1 MNARAWGNG
10 PLVLYGIISL
20 LFLFR
25 FQGQA
30 DAEILYS
37 IQVTATQDRGT
48 AEKKVAEL
56 AKLGHNAF
64 YRQETIQGKGQ
75 WYRVYVEKFGS
86 KAEAEK
92 EARTLKS
99 LGLISDY
106 AVRPLGESK
115 GVPEPGKAAAH
126 ADGEADRKPAPLP
139 VGKEDAK
146 SSRAPGGEVSR
157 RESPPP
163 PEKPGKKTG
172 PGIHY
177 LHTGSFKEKENAEK
191 SVQELLKHGQKAFF
205 VEEGSG
211 GGKWFRVYVGEFE
224 SEKEARRVGA
234 ELKEKRLITYFKP
247 IRFPGGVPSGQGKAQ
262 STSQPQSK

>member
-20 LFLFR
+20 MFLFQ
-25 FQGQA
+25 FQGLA

-37 IQVTATQDRGT
+37 IQIAATQDHGT

-56 AKLGHNAF
+56 TKMGHNAF
-64 YRQETIQGKGQ
+64 YRQEAIQGKGQ
-75 WYRVYVEKFGS
+75 WYRVYVERFGS

-106 AVRPLGESK
+106 AVRPLGEAQ
-115 GVPEPGKAAAH
+115 GVPEPTKTVVRPDA
-126 ADGEADRKPAPLP
+126 ESDRKTAPPPAAR
-139 VGKEDAK
+139 ENAK
-146 SSRAPGGEVSR
+146 PSPTPSSGISR
-157 RESPPP
+157 KESPPHDRQ
-163 PEKPGKKTG
+163 GKKAG

-177 LHTGSFKEKENAEK
+177 LHTGSYKEKENAEK
-191 SVQELLKHGQKAFF
+191 SVQELVKHGQKAFF
-205 VEEGSG
+205 VEEGPTG
-211 GGKWFRVYVGEFE
+211 EKWFRVYVGEFE

-234 ELKEKRLITYFKP
+234 ELKETRLITYFKP
-247 IRFPGGVPSGQGKAQ
+247 VSFTGGVPSGQGKAQ
-262 STSQPQSK
+262 SSSQPQPK